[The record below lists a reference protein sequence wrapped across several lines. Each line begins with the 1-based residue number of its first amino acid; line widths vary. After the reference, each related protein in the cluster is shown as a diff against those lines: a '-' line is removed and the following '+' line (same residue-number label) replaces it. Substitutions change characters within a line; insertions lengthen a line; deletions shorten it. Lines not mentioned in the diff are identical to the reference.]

1 MGQYDVRAQILES
14 LIWPI
19 RIIERG
25 TGTVR
30 KNKGMLLSTM
40 GVLLLST
47 TLTGTAA
54 SASSLKDMQDEQK
67 MLQQKQNEL
76 NNGIQNKSKEI
87 SKKQTKK
94 QSLMEQITKLNG
106 EIETNNEK
114 IRDVEEKI
122 TQTTNEI
129 TDLRASIKMLEKRIK
144 ERDEVLRERVRTMQV
159 KGGDVSYLDVLL
171 GANSFADF
179 IDRFSAVSTLMD
191 ADRKIMKQQED
202 DMNQLEEEKQ
212 MVETKLA
219 QQEERKNKLTD
230 LKKKFE
236 AQKVEKDKLV
246 DQLEAEQAK
255 LSTEKASLENE
266 FDETHELSEDLVNQI
281 SAEQD
286 RLAEV
291 ARQAELKRKRD
302 AEAAAAAE
310 KRRAQ
315 QAAANASKSPIS
327 SNSSSSSNNH
337 VYTQPETSAPVVSSG
352 SWTSPARGP
361 LTSSFGWRM
370 HPIFHT
376 QKQHRG
382 QDIGIPVG
390 TTVVGAAE
398 GVVSHAGPMGGFGN
412 TVMITHSIDGQI
424 FTSVYAHLSSIGVSS
439 GQHVGKGQ
447 FIGNSGNTGNS
458 TGPHLHF
465 EIHVGNFSATGPSAV
480 NPLRYVSF

>member
-1 MGQYDVRAQILES
+1 M
-14 LIWPI
+14 
-19 RIIERG
+19 
-25 TGTVR
+25 R
-30 KNKGMLLSTM
+30 KNKGILLSAM

-47 TLTGTAA
+47 TLSGTAA

-67 MLQQKQNEL
+67 VLQQKQNEL
-76 NNGIQNKSKEI
+76 NKGIQNKSNEI
-87 SKKQTKK
+87 NKKQTKK
-94 QSLMEQITKLNG
+94 QSIMEQITKLNG
-106 EIETNNEK
+106 EIEANNEK
-114 IRDVEEKI
+114 IRDVKEKI
-122 TQTTNEI
+122 SQTTTEI
-129 TDLRASIKMLEKRIK
+129 TELQASIKTLEKRIK

-171 GANSFADF
+171 GANSFSDF

-191 ADRKIMKQQED
+191 ADRKIMQQQED
-202 DMNQLEEEKQ
+202 DMNQLEKEKE

-255 LSTEKASLENE
+255 LSTEKADLESE
-266 FDETHELSEDLVNQI
+266 FDETHELSADLVNKI

-291 ARQAELKRKRD
+291 ARQAELQRKRD
-302 AEAAAAAE
+302 AEAAA

-315 QAAANASKSPIS
+315 QAA
-327 SNSSSSSNNH
+327 SNSSSSSSSSSH
-337 VYTQPETSAPVVSSG
+337 ETAAPPVASG
-352 SWTSPARGP
+352 TWTSPARGP

-382 QDIGIPVG
+382 QDIGVPVG
-390 TTVVGAAE
+390 TTVVSAAE

-412 TVMITHSIDGQI
+412 AIMVTHSIDGQI
-424 FTSVYAHLSSIGVSS
+424 FTSVYAHLSNIGVST

-447 FIGNSGNTGNS
+447 FIGKSGNTGNS

-465 EIHVGNFSATGPSAV
+465 EIHVGNFSASGPSAV

>member
-1 MGQYDVRAQILES
+1 M
-14 LIWPI
+14 
-19 RIIERG
+19 
-25 TGTVR
+25 R
-30 KNKGMLLSTM
+30 KNKGLLLSTM

-47 TLTGTAA
+47 SLSGTVA

-67 MLQQKQNEL
+67 VLQQKQQQL
-76 NNGIQNKSKEI
+76 DKGIQQKSNEI

-94 QSLMEQITKLNG
+94 QSLIEQINKLNG
-106 EIETNNEK
+106 EIEANNEQ
-114 IRDVEEKI
+114 IRDVKEKI
-122 TQTTNEI
+122 DQTTTEI
-129 TDLRASIKMLEKRIK
+129 TELRASIKTLEKRIK

-191 ADRKIMKQQED
+191 ADRKIMQQQED

-230 LKKKFE
+230 LKKKLE
-236 AQKVEKDKLV
+236 GQKAEKDKLV
-246 DQLEAEQAK
+246 DQLETEQAK
-255 LSTEKASLENE
+255 LSTEKADLESE
-266 FDETHELSEDLVNQI
+266 YDETHDISEDLIKQI

-302 AEAAAAAE
+302 AEAAAAA
-310 KRRAQ
+310 KRRAE
-315 QAAANASKSPIS
+315 QAAAASKSS
-327 SNSSSSSNNH
+327 SSSSSSSNKH
-337 VYTQPETSAPVVSSG
+337 SYSAPAAPSAPVVSSG
-352 SWTSPARGP
+352 NWTSPAHGR
-361 LTSSFGWRM
+361 LTSSYGWRV

-382 QDIGIPVG
+382 QDISVPIG
-390 TTVVGAAE
+390 TSISSAAE

-412 TVMITHSIDGQI
+412 VIMITHSIDGQI
-424 FTSVYAHLSSIGVSS
+424 FTSVYAHLSNIAVSS
-439 GQHVGKGQ
+439 GQSVGKGQ
-447 FIGNSGNTGNS
+447 FIGKSGNTGNS

>member
-1 MGQYDVRAQILES
+1 
-14 LIWPI
+14 
-19 RIIERG
+19 
-25 TGTVR
+25 
-30 KNKGMLLSTM
+30 M

-47 TLTGTAA
+47 TLSGTVA

-67 MLQQKQNEL
+67 VLQQKQNEL
-76 NNGIQNKSKEI
+76 NKGIQNKSNEI
-87 SKKQTKK
+87 NKKQTKK
-94 QSLMEQITKLNG
+94 QSIMEQITKLNG

-114 IRDVEEKI
+114 IRDVKEKI
-122 TQTTNEI
+122 SQTTTEI
-129 TDLRASIKMLEKRIK
+129 TELHASIKTLEKRIK

-171 GANSFADF
+171 GANSFSDF

-191 ADRKIMKQQED
+191 ADRKIMQQQED

-230 LKKKFE
+230 LKTKFE

-255 LSTEKASLENE
+255 LSTEKADLENE
-266 FDETHELSEDLVNQI
+266 FDETHELSADLVNKI

-291 ARQAELKRKRD
+291 ARQAELQRKRD
-302 AEAAAAAE
+302 AEAAA

-315 QAAANASKSPIS
+315 QAA
-327 SNSSSSSNNH
+327 SNSSSSSSSSSH
-337 VYTQPETSAPVVSSG
+337 ETAAPPVASG
-352 SWTSPARGP
+352 TWTRPASGP

-382 QDIGIPVG
+382 QDIGVPIG
-390 TTVVGAAE
+390 TTVVSAAE

-412 TVMITHSIDGQI
+412 AIMVTHSINGQI
-424 FTSVYAHLSSIGVSS
+424 FTSVYAHLSNIGVST

-447 FIGNSGNTGNS
+447 FIGKSGNTGNS

-465 EIHVGNFSATGPSAV
+465 EIHVGNFSASGPSAV

>member
-1 MGQYDVRAQILES
+1 
-14 LIWPI
+14 
-19 RIIERG
+19 
-25 TGTVR
+25 
-30 KNKGMLLSTM
+30 M

-47 TLTGTAA
+47 TLSGTVA

-67 MLQQKQNEL
+67 VLQQKQNEL
-76 NNGIQNKSKEI
+76 NKGIQNKSNEI
-87 SKKQTKK
+87 NKKQTKK
-94 QSLMEQITKLNG
+94 QSIIEQITKLNG
-106 EIETNNEK
+106 EIEANNEK
-114 IRDVEEKI
+114 IRDVKEKI
-122 TQTTNEI
+122 SQTTTEI
-129 TDLRASIKMLEKRIK
+129 TELQASIKTLEKRIK

-171 GANSFADF
+171 GANSFSDF

-202 DMNQLEEEKQ
+202 DMNQLEKEKQ

-230 LKKKFE
+230 LKTKFE

-255 LSTEKASLENE
+255 LSTEKEDLESE
-266 FDETHELSEDLVNQI
+266 FDETHELSADLVNKI

-291 ARQAELKRKRD
+291 ARQAELQRKRD
-302 AEAAAAAE
+302 AEAAA

-315 QAAANASKSPIS
+315 QAA
-327 SNSSSSSNNH
+327 SNSSSSSSSSSSSH
-337 VYTQPETSAPVVSSG
+337 ETTAPPVASG
-352 SWTSPARGP
+352 TWTSPARGP

-382 QDIGIPVG
+382 QDIGVPVG
-390 TTVVGAAE
+390 STIVSAAE

-412 TVMITHSIDGQI
+412 AIMVTHSVNGQI
-424 FTSVYAHLSSIGVSS
+424 FTSVYAHLSNIGVST

-447 FIGNSGNTGNS
+447 FIGKSGNTGNS

-465 EIHVGNFSATGPSAV
+465 EIHVGNFSASGPSAV

>member
-1 MGQYDVRAQILES
+1 M
-14 LIWPI
+14 
-19 RIIERG
+19 
-25 TGTVR
+25 R
-30 KNKGMLLSTM
+30 KNKGLLLSTM

-47 TLTGTAA
+47 TLSGTVA

-67 MLQQKQNEL
+67 VLQQKQREL
-76 NNGIQNKSKEI
+76 NKGIQNKSNEI
-87 SKKQTKK
+87 NKKQTKK
-94 QSLMEQITKLNG
+94 QSFLEQITKLNG

-114 IRDVEEKI
+114 IRDVKEQI
-122 TQTTNEI
+122 SQTTTEI
-129 TDLRASIKMLEKRIK
+129 TELRASIKTLEKRIK

-171 GANSFADF
+171 GANSFSDF

-191 ADRKIMKQQED
+191 ADRKIMQQQED

-219 QQEERKNKLTD
+219 QQEERKNKLTE
-230 LKKKFE
+230 LKKKLE
-236 AQKVEKDKLV
+236 GQKVEKDKLV
-246 DQLEAEQAK
+246 DQLETEQAK

-266 FDETHELSEDLVNQI
+266 YDETHELSADLVNQI

-291 ARQAELKRKRD
+291 ARQAELKRKSE
-302 AEAAAAAE
+302 AEAAA

-315 QAAANASKSPIS
+315 QAANS
-327 SNSSSSSNNH
+327 SSSSSSNNH
-337 VYTQPETSAPVVSSG
+337 DYSQPTAPPVSSG
-352 SWTSPARGP
+352 TWTRPASGP

-382 QDIGIPVG
+382 QDIGVPVG
-390 TTVVGAAE
+390 TTVVSAAE

-412 TVMITHSIDGQI
+412 AIMVTHSINGQI
-424 FTSVYAHLSSIGVSS
+424 FTSVYAHLSSIGVST

-447 FIGNSGNTGNS
+447 FIGKSGNTGNS

-465 EIHVGNFSATGPSAV
+465 EIHVGNFSASGPSAV

>member
-1 MGQYDVRAQILES
+1 M
-14 LIWPI
+14 
-19 RIIERG
+19 
-25 TGTVR
+25 R
-30 KNKGMLLSTM
+30 KNKGLLLSTM

-47 TLTGTAA
+47 TLSGTVA

-67 MLQQKQNEL
+67 VLQQKQREL
-76 NNGIQNKSKEI
+76 NKGIQNKSNEI
-87 SKKQTKK
+87 NEKQTKK
-94 QSLMEQITKLNG
+94 QSFLEQITKLNG

-114 IRDVEEKI
+114 IRDVKEKI
-122 TQTTNEI
+122 SQTTTEI
-129 TDLRASIKMLEKRIK
+129 TELRASIKTLEKRIK

-171 GANSFADF
+171 GANSFSDF

-191 ADRKIMKQQED
+191 ADRKIMQQQED

-219 QQEERKNKLTD
+219 QQEERKEKLTD
-230 LKKKFE
+230 LKKKLE
-236 AQKVEKDKLV
+236 GQKVEKDKLV

-266 FDETHELSEDLVNQI
+266 YDETHELSADLVNQI

-291 ARQAELKRKRD
+291 ARQAELKRKSE
-302 AEAAAAAE
+302 AEA

-315 QAAANASKSPIS
+315 QAA
-327 SNSSSSSNNH
+327 NSSSSSSSNSH
-337 VYTQPETSAPVVSSG
+337 DYSQPTAPPVSSG
-352 SWTSPARGP
+352 TWTRPASGP

-382 QDIGIPVG
+382 QDIGVPVG
-390 TTVVGAAE
+390 TTVVSAAE

-412 TVMITHSIDGQI
+412 AIMVTHSINGQI
-424 FTSVYAHLSSIGVSS
+424 FTSVYAHLSSIGVST

-447 FIGNSGNTGNS
+447 FIGKSGNTGNS

-465 EIHVGNFSATGPSAV
+465 EIHVGNFSASGPSAV

>member
-1 MGQYDVRAQILES
+1 M
-14 LIWPI
+14 
-19 RIIERG
+19 
-25 TGTVR
+25 R

-47 TLTGTAA
+47 TLSGTVA

-67 MLQQKQNEL
+67 VLQQKQQEL
-76 NNGIQNKSKEI
+76 NKGIQNKSNEI
-87 SKKQTKK
+87 NKKQTKK
-94 QSLMEQITKLNG
+94 QSFLEQITKLNG

-114 IRDVEEKI
+114 IRDVKEKI
-122 TQTTNEI
+122 TQTTKEI
-129 TDLRASIKMLEKRIK
+129 TELRASIKTLEKRIK

-171 GANSFADF
+171 GANSFSDF

-191 ADRKIMKQQED
+191 ADRKIMQQQED

-219 QQEERKNKLTD
+219 QQEERKEKLTD
-230 LKKKFE
+230 LKTKLE
-236 AQKVEKDKLV
+236 GQKVEKDKLV
-246 DQLEAEQAK
+246 DQLETEQAK
-255 LSTEKASLENE
+255 LSTEKADLESE
-266 FDETHELSEDLVNQI
+266 YDETHELSADLVNQI
-281 SAEQD
+281 SAEQN

-291 ARQAELKRKRD
+291 ARQAEIKRKSE
-302 AEAAAAAE
+302 AEAAA
-310 KRRAQ
+310 KLRAQ
-315 QAAANASKSPIS
+315 QAANS
-327 SNSSSSSNNH
+327 SSSSSSNNH
-337 VYTQPETSAPVVSSG
+337 DYNQPSAPPVSSG
-352 SWTSPARGP
+352 TWTRPASGP

-390 TTVVGAAE
+390 TTVVSAAE

-412 TVMITHSIDGQI
+412 AIMVTHSINGQI
-424 FTSVYAHLSSIGVSS
+424 FTSVYAHLSNIGVST

-447 FIGNSGNTGNS
+447 FIGKSGNTGNS

-465 EIHVGNFSATGPSAV
+465 EIHVGNFSASGPSAV

>member
-1 MGQYDVRAQILES
+1 
-14 LIWPI
+14 
-19 RIIERG
+19 
-25 TGTVR
+25 
-30 KNKGMLLSTM
+30 M

-47 TLTGTAA
+47 TLSGTVA

-67 MLQQKQNEL
+67 VLQQKQNEL
-76 NNGIQNKSKEI
+76 NKGIQNKSNEI
-87 SKKQTKK
+87 NKKQTKK
-94 QSLMEQITKLNG
+94 QSIIEQITKLNG
-106 EIETNNEK
+106 EIEANNEK
-114 IRDVEEKI
+114 IRDVKEKI
-122 TQTTNEI
+122 SQTTTEI
-129 TDLRASIKMLEKRIK
+129 TELQASIKTLEKRIK

-171 GANSFADF
+171 GANSFSDF

-202 DMNQLEEEKQ
+202 DMNQLEKEKE

-230 LKKKFE
+230 LKTKFE

-255 LSTEKASLENE
+255 LSTEKEDLESE
-266 FDETHELSEDLVNQI
+266 FDETHELSADLVNKI

-291 ARQAELKRKRD
+291 ARQAELQRKRD
-302 AEAAAAAE
+302 AEAAA

-315 QAAANASKSPIS
+315 QAA
-327 SNSSSSSNNH
+327 SNSSSSSSSSSSH
-337 VYTQPETSAPVVSSG
+337 ETAAPPVASG
-352 SWTSPARGP
+352 TWTSPARGP

-382 QDIGIPVG
+382 QDIGVPVG
-390 TTVVGAAE
+390 STIVSAAE

-412 TVMITHSIDGQI
+412 AIMVTHSVNGQI
-424 FTSVYAHLSSIGVSS
+424 FTSVYAHLSNIGVST

-447 FIGNSGNTGNS
+447 FIGKSGNTGNS

>member
-1 MGQYDVRAQILES
+1 M
-14 LIWPI
+14 
-19 RIIERG
+19 
-25 TGTVR
+25 R

-47 TLTGTAA
+47 TLSGTVA
-54 SASSLKDMQDEQK
+54 SASTLKDMQDEQK
-67 MLQQKQNEL
+67 VLQQKQQEL
-76 NNGIQNKSKEI
+76 NKGIQNKSNEI
-87 SKKQTKK
+87 NKKQTKK
-94 QSLMEQITKLNG
+94 QSFLEQITKLNG

-114 IRDVEEKI
+114 IRDVKEKI
-122 TQTTNEI
+122 TQTTTEI
-129 TDLRASIKMLEKRIK
+129 TELRASIKTLEKRIK

-171 GANSFADF
+171 GANSFSDF

-219 QQEERKNKLTD
+219 QQEERKEKLTA
-230 LKKKFE
+230 LKKKLE
-236 AQKVEKDKLV
+236 GQKVEKDKLV
-246 DQLEAEQAK
+246 DQLETEQAK
-255 LSTEKASLENE
+255 LSTEKADLESE
-266 FDETHELSEDLVNQI
+266 YDETHELSEDLVNQI
-281 SAEQD
+281 GAEQD

-291 ARQAELKRKRD
+291 ARQAELKRKRE
-302 AEAAAAAE
+302 AEAAAA
-310 KRRAQ
+310 
-315 QAAANASKSPIS
+315 SKST
-327 SNSSSSSNNH
+327 SSSSNNH
-337 VYTQPETSAPVVSSG
+337 DYNQPAAPPVSSG
-352 SWTSPARGP
+352 TWTRPASGP

-382 QDIGIPVG
+382 QDIGVPVG
-390 TTVVGAAE
+390 TTVVSAAE

-412 TVMITHSIDGQI
+412 AIMVTHSINGQI
-424 FTSVYAHLSSIGVSS
+424 FTSVYAHLSNIGVST

-447 FIGNSGNTGNS
+447 FIGKSGNTGNS

-465 EIHVGNFSATGPSAV
+465 EIHVGNFSASGPSAV

>member
-1 MGQYDVRAQILES
+1 M
-14 LIWPI
+14 
-19 RIIERG
+19 
-25 TGTVR
+25 R
-30 KNKGMLLSTM
+30 KNKGLLLSSL

-47 TLTGTAA
+47 TLSGTVA
-54 SASSLKDMQDEQK
+54 SASSLKDMQNEQK
-67 MLQQKQNEL
+67 VLQQKQNEL
-76 NNGIQNKSKEI
+76 NKGIQNKSNEI
-87 SKKQTKK
+87 NKKQTKK
-94 QSLMEQITKLNG
+94 QSIMEQITKLNG
-106 EIETNNEK
+106 EIDTNNEK
-114 IRDVEEKI
+114 IRDVKEKI
-122 TQTTNEI
+122 SQTTTEI
-129 TDLRASIKMLEKRIK
+129 TELHASIKTLEKRIK

-171 GANSFADF
+171 GANSFSDF

-191 ADRKIMKQQED
+191 ADRKIMQQQED

-255 LSTEKASLENE
+255 LSTEKEGLESE
-266 FDETHELSEDLVNQI
+266 SHETHELSADLVNKI

-291 ARQAELKRKRD
+291 ARQAELQRKRE
-302 AEAAAAAE
+302 AEAAAKAAAA
-310 KRRAQ
+310 RRAQ
-315 QAAANASKSPIS
+315 QAANKA
-327 SNSSSSSNNH
+327 SSSSSSH
-337 VYTQPETSAPVVSSG
+337 TYTPPETTAPPVSSG
-352 SWTSPARGP
+352 SWTRPASGP

-382 QDIGIPVG
+382 QDIGVPIG
-390 TTVVGAAE
+390 TTVVSAAE

-412 TVMITHSIDGQI
+412 AIMVTHSIDGKI
-424 FTSVYAHLSSIGVSS
+424 FTSVYAHLSSIGVST

-447 FIGNSGNTGNS
+447 FIGKSGSTGNS

-465 EIHVGNFSATGPSAV
+465 EIHVGNFSASGPSAV

>member
-1 MGQYDVRAQILES
+1 M
-14 LIWPI
+14 
-19 RIIERG
+19 
-25 TGTVR
+25 R

-47 TLTGTAA
+47 TLSGTVA

-67 MLQQKQNEL
+67 VLQQKQQEL
-76 NNGIQNKSKEI
+76 NKGIQNKSNEI
-87 SKKQTKK
+87 NKKQTKK
-94 QSLMEQITKLNG
+94 QSFLEQITKLNG

-114 IRDVEEKI
+114 IRDVKEKI
-122 TQTTNEI
+122 TQTTKEI
-129 TDLRASIKMLEKRIK
+129 TELRASIKTLEKRIK

-171 GANSFADF
+171 GANSFSDF

-191 ADRKIMKQQED
+191 ADRKIMQQQED

-219 QQEERKNKLTD
+219 QQEERKEKLTD
-230 LKKKFE
+230 LKKKLE
-236 AQKVEKDKLV
+236 GQKVEKDKLV
-246 DQLEAEQAK
+246 DQLETEQAK
-255 LSTEKASLENE
+255 LSTEKADLESE
-266 FDETHELSEDLVNQI
+266 YDETHELSADLVNQI
-281 SAEQD
+281 SAEQS

-291 ARQAELKRKRD
+291 ARQAEIKRKSE
-302 AEAAAAAE
+302 AEAAA

-315 QAAANASKSPIS
+315 QAANS
-327 SNSSSSSNNH
+327 SSSSSSNNH
-337 VYTQPETSAPVVSSG
+337 DYNQPSAPPVSSG
-352 SWTSPARGP
+352 TWTRPASGP

-390 TTVVGAAE
+390 TTVVSAAE

-412 TVMITHSIDGQI
+412 AIMVTHSINGQI
-424 FTSVYAHLSSIGVSS
+424 FTSVYAHLSNIGVST

-447 FIGNSGNTGNS
+447 FIGKSGNTGNS

-465 EIHVGNFSATGPSAV
+465 EIHVGNFSASGPSAV

>member
-1 MGQYDVRAQILES
+1 
-14 LIWPI
+14 
-19 RIIERG
+19 
-25 TGTVR
+25 
-30 KNKGMLLSTM
+30 M

-47 TLTGTAA
+47 TLTGTVA
-54 SASSLKDMQDEQK
+54 SASSLKDMQDEK
-67 MLQQKQNEL
+67 KVLEQKQNEL
-76 NNGIQNKSKEI
+76 NKGIQNKSNEI
-87 SKKQTKK
+87 NKKQTKK

-122 TQTTNEI
+122 AQTTQEI
-129 TDLRASIKMLEKRIK
+129 TDLRASIKTLEKRIK

-171 GANSFADF
+171 GANSFSDF

-202 DMNQLEEEKQ
+202 DMNQLEEEKK
-212 MVETKLA
+212 MVETKLS
-219 QQEERKNKLTD
+219 QQEERKTKLTG

-255 LSTEKASLENE
+255 LTNEKASLENE
-266 FDETHELSEDLVNQI
+266 FEETHELSEDLVNKI

-310 KRRAQ
+310 KRRAE
-315 QAAANASKSPIS
+315 QAAA
-327 SNSSSSSNNH
+327 NSSSSSNNH

-412 TVMITHSIDGQI
+412 AIMITHSINGQI
-424 FTSVYAHLSSIGVSS
+424 FTSVYAHLSSIGVST

-447 FIGNSGNTGNS
+447 FIGKSGNTGNS

>member
-1 MGQYDVRAQILES
+1 
-14 LIWPI
+14 
-19 RIIERG
+19 
-25 TGTVR
+25 
-30 KNKGMLLSTM
+30 M

-47 TLTGTAA
+47 TLTGTVV
-54 SASSLKDMQDEQK
+54 SANSLKDMQDEK
-67 MLQQKQNEL
+67 KVLEQKQNEL
-76 NNGIQNKSKEI
+76 NKGIQNKSNEI
-87 SKKQTKK
+87 NKKQTKK

-106 EIETNNEK
+106 EIETNNGK

-122 TQTTNEI
+122 AQTTKEI
-129 TDLRASIKMLEKRIK
+129 TDLRASIKTLEKRIK

-202 DMNQLEEEKQ
+202 DMNQLEEEKK
-212 MVETKLA
+212 MVETKLS

-255 LSTEKASLENE
+255 LTNEKANLENE
-266 FDETHELSEDLVNQI
+266 YEETHELSEDLVNKI
-281 SAEQD
+281 SAEQS

-291 ARQAELKRKRD
+291 ARQAELKRKR
-302 AEAAAAAE
+302 EAAAAAE
-310 KRRAQ
+310 KRRAD
-315 QAAANASKSPIS
+315 QAA
-327 SNSSSSSNNH
+327 SSSSNNH
-337 VYTQPETSAPVVSSG
+337 IYTRPETSAPVVSSG

-390 TTVVGAAE
+390 TTVVAAAE

-412 TVMITHSIDGQI
+412 AIMITHSIDGQI
-424 FTSVYAHLSSIGVSS
+424 FTSVYAHLSSMGVST

-447 FIGNSGNTGNS
+447 FIGKSGNTGNS

>member
-1 MGQYDVRAQILES
+1 M
-14 LIWPI
+14 
-19 RIIERG
+19 
-25 TGTVR
+25 R

-47 TLTGTAA
+47 TLSGTVA

-67 MLQQKQNEL
+67 VLQQKQQEL
-76 NNGIQNKSKEI
+76 NKGIQNKSNEI

-94 QSLMEQITKLNG
+94 QSFLEQITKLNG

-114 IRDVEEKI
+114 IRDVKEKI
-122 TQTTNEI
+122 TQTTKEI
-129 TDLRASIKMLEKRIK
+129 TELRASIKTLEKRIK

-171 GANSFADF
+171 GANSFSDF

-191 ADRKIMKQQED
+191 ADRKIMQQQED

-246 DQLEAEQAK
+246 DQLENEQAK
-255 LSTEKASLENE
+255 LSTEKESLENE
-266 FDETHELSEDLVNQI
+266 YDETHELSADLVNQI
-281 SAEQD
+281 SAEQN

-291 ARQAELKRKRD
+291 ARQAELKRKSE
-302 AEAAAAAE
+302 AEAAA

-315 QAAANASKSPIS
+315 QAA
-327 SNSSSSSNNH
+327 NSSSSSSSNSHDYN
-337 VYTQPETSAPVVSSG
+337 QPSAPPVSSG
-352 SWTSPARGP
+352 SWTRPASGP

-382 QDIGIPVG
+382 QDIGVPVG
-390 TTVVGAAE
+390 TTVVSAAE

-412 TVMITHSIDGQI
+412 AIMVTHSINGQI
-424 FTSVYAHLSSIGVSS
+424 FTSVYAHLSSIGVST

-447 FIGNSGNTGNS
+447 FIGKSGNTGNS

-465 EIHVGNFSATGPSAV
+465 EIHVGNFSASGPSAV